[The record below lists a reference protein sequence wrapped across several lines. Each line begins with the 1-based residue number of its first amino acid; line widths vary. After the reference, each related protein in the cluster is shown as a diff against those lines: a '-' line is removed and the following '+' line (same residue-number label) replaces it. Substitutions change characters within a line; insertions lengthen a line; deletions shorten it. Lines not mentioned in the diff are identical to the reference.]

1 MAILATAVAELC
13 TLNKTL
19 KIQKPEIPNTQ
30 SITTSTRIQTPKEVT
45 VELY

>member
-1 MAILATAVAELC
+1 MAILSTATAELY

-19 KIQKPEIPNTQ
+19 KIQYPIPYTQ
-30 SITTSTRIQTPKEVT
+30 SVTTSTRIQTPKEVT